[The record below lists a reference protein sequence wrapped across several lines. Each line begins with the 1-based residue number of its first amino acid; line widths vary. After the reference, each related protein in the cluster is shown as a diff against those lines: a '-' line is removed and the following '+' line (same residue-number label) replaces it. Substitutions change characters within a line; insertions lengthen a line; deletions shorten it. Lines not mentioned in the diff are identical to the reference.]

1 MRCNLRSLTNCHLF
15 LLLYFVISILIGC
28 SKVDSDTNSNNNTPG
43 FILKSLE
50 PSINNIKADRINLIL
65 VGKGYRD
72 TSSFLAT
79 ARRDLAIDGKEI
91 IDPNSFDKV
100 LFGLFTIEP
109 FKGNISKFNIWY
121 YPEQI
126 TSDAITFIQ
135 NQRNK
140 ANTSENDFGLKN
152 ASYII
157 FTNPEAELNS
167 FAFPSNILP
176 KQPINKQNIIFG
188 STNVARYPNIA
199 DGMAVVAHELGH
211 SLFNLRDEYVRTGP
225 TFTDKYGFNIAP
237 SLSEAKVLWGSVE
250 NQIDP
255 FYYTWREK
263 RKNAGYWIDK
273 TQPFLIGKDK
283 TTNESIY
290 TWQPSEEDIRVGY
303 FEGGGI
309 TTTGISWRPTM
320 TSLMSNE
327 DVRDKSWPQFP
338 PVFGSA
344 NRKVM
349 EDVLKIFSGQ

>member
-1 MRCNLRSLTNCHLF
+1 MRSNFSSHTKCHL
-15 LLLYFVISILIGC
+15 LLFLYFIISILSGC
-28 SKVDSDTNSNNNTPG
+28 SKTDLGINYENPAPG
-43 FILKSLE
+43 FLLKNVY

-72 TSSFLAT
+72 MSSFLAT

-100 LFGLFTIEP
+100 LYGLFAIEP
-109 FKGNISKFNIWY
+109 FKGNISKFNIWF

-126 TSDAITFIQ
+126 TTDPIAFIQ

-140 ANTSENDFGLKN
+140 ANRSENDFGLKY

-176 KQPINKQNIIFG
+176 KQPINKENIIFG

-225 TFTDKYGFNIAP
+225 TLTDKYGFNIAP
-237 SLSEAKVLWGSVE
+237 SLSEAKVLWGGVE

-255 FYYTWREK
+255 FYYEWKEK

-273 TQPFLIGKDK
+273 TQPVLIGEDK
-283 TTNESIY
+283 ITKESIY
-290 TWQPSEEDIRVGY
+290 TWQPSEEDMRVGY
-303 FEGGGI
+303 FEGGGV

-320 TSLMSNE
+320 TSIMSNE
-327 DVRDKSWPQFP
+327 DVRNKSWPQFP

-349 EDVLKIFSGQ
+349 EDVLKYFSGQ